1 MLAEVVKIERVIRE
15 VPEGGAAW
23 NLLCEAVNML
33 LEINHPP
40 PPAGLWRTS
49 KEEGH
54 HEHLPGR
61 VAEETET
68 AGYRAEIGP
77 SGNDIA
83 DFSGDSRCIDTSVDA
98 LSASTAERI
107 KITPEM
113 SALQRFEAR
122 YGRK

>member
-33 LEINHPP
+33 LEINY
-40 PPAGLWRTS
+40 
-49 KEEGH
+49 KEEEH
-54 HEHLPGR
+54 HEHLSGR
-61 VAEETET
+61 VAEETE
-68 AGYRAEIGP
+68 AGGNITEIGP
-77 SGNDIA
+77 SDNEIA
-83 DFSGDSRCIDTSVDA
+83 DLSCDSNSIDAIDASVV

-107 KITPEM
+107 KITPGM